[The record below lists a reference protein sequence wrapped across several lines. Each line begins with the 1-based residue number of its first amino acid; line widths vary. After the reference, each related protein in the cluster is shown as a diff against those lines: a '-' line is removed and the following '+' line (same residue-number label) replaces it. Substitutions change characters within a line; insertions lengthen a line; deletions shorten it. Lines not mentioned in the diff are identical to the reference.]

1 VKIMTN
7 ASENGPPELEKAPN
21 GDVNA
26 NSLADLVEWFLSYDE
41 KVALVRHPNVEEL
54 FQWKQADDSSHGAE
68 PYPFENAEAR
78 FAIGVFQAL
87 AENKSEAAL
96 NSWIT
101 DVIQALA
108 GAKETNQQI
117 TTSYKLATGEGKSHI
132 SEAEKI
138 PSNTERRLYLTS
150 CWLEA
155 LCTAEAR
162 ILGWVF
168 QELYGKPFQPA

>member
-1 VKIMTN
+1 MAN
-7 ASENGPPELEKAPN
+7 AAHQNEPPQLQKAAN
-21 GDVNA
+21 GDINA
-26 NSLADLVEWFLSYDE
+26 NSLADLVEWFLNYDE

-54 FQWKQADDSSHGAE
+54 FQWKQADDSTHGTKA
-68 PYPFENAEAR
+68 YPFENAEAR

-87 AENKSEAAL
+87 AENNSEAGL

-101 DVIQALA
+101 DVIQALSA
-108 GAKETNQQI
+108 AKETNQQI
-117 TTSYKLATGEGKSHI
+117 TDGYKLGTREGKSHI

-138 PSNTERRLYLTS
+138 PSKTERRLYLSS

-162 ILGWVF
+162 VLGWVF
-168 QELYGKPFQPA
+168 QELYGKPFQPG